1 MYICFLGVR
10 PANTPKALYPE
21 DQGRTLRNAIRRD
34 AECLR
39 IDGEELEADTS
50 TTRKRVSWCEY
61 DDMHGI
67 GARRASECIR
77 AIWTRAVARAIRTH
91 WLALCACMF

>member
-1 MYICFLGVR
+1 MYICFIGVR

-77 AIWTRAVARAIRTH
+77 ADMDPRR
-91 WLALCACMF
+91 CACDSDTLARTLCVYV